1 MKTFLDAAEAERK
14 ILLEKVTQR
23 NKTIHQLTHHL
34 HSLQAMIQMQPGT
47 QSGLSEEAILAAE
60 VTFEKSKMDPAP
72 WVPTS
77 TGDRTD
83 RTSTNTSINS
93 QNPSF
98 SFCPGASYND
108 VAFAQHI
115 TASLQPY
122 RGEPLVLPSRD
133 TSQQSAMGVDG
144 RWRGGRPGTSSTSA
158 PSSPSPSLQRSFL
171 MNSGAQNVQQMQ
183 DACDAPFSSSPLL
196 GHRAGARG
204 AEKRSS
210 GDLLPQSCSQRN
222 ERQQQQEEVGEE
234 KSWIRAGEN
243 KIGRR
248 TYSKSPTTPSSVS
261 YGRTVVLPWRG
272 PSYPPLH
279 IATRSRDDEGYR
291 EDRQGQ
297 GQGRVPYIGSR
308 ERERVRG
315 EVEHSSGGH
324 ADDFER
330 RRWIES
336 ESASAR
342 ASANMT
348 TPAVRPLMQSV
359 LTTDN
364 ATLIDRNRDRGR
376 NRERKRDTV
385 GDSDEGY
392 EERRFSYRYSNGDRS
407 SP

>member
-1 MKTFLDAAEAERK
+1 MLQ
-14 ILLEKVTQR
+14 TQ
-23 NKTIHQLTHHL
+23 
-34 HSLQAMIQMQPGT
+34 PVT

-60 VTFEKSKMDPAP
+60 VSFEKSKMDPAP

-83 RTSTNTSINS
+83 RTSTNTSFNS
-93 QNPSF
+93 HNPSSF

-133 TSQQSAMGVDG
+133 ASPQSAMGVDG
-144 RWRGGRPGTSSTSA
+144 RWKGGRPCNSSTSA
-158 PSSPSPSLQRSFL
+158 PSSPSLQRSSL
-171 MNSGAQNVQQMQ
+171 MDSGAQNVQQMQ
-183 DACDAPFSSSPLL
+183 DARDAPFSSSPSL

-210 GDLLPQSCSQRN
+210 GDLLHQSYSQRN
-222 ERQQQQEEVGEE
+222 ERQRQQEEVGDEVE
-234 KSWIRAGEN
+234 SWKRAGEN
-243 KIGRR
+243 EIGRR
-248 TYSKSPTTPSSVS
+248 TYSKSPSTPASVS
-261 YGRTVVLPWRG
+261 YGRTVVLPWQG

-279 IATRSRDDEGYR
+279 AATHSRDVEGYR

-297 GQGRVPYIGSR
+297 GQVPYIGSR
-308 ERERVRG
+308 ERERERVRG
-315 EVEHSSGGH
+315 EVEQSSGGH

-330 RRWIES
+330 RRWIDSES
-336 ESASAR
+336 EPASASAR

-348 TPAVRPLMQSV
+348 TPSVRPLMQSV

-376 NRERKRDTV
+376 ESGRDRDRDTV

-392 EERRFSYRYSNGDRS
+392 EERRFSYRYSNGDGS

>member
-1 MKTFLDAAEAERK
+1 MKAFLDAAEAERK

-34 HSLQAMIQMQPGT
+34 HSLQAMVQTQPGT
-47 QSGLSEEAILAAE
+47 QSGLSEEAMLAAE
-60 VTFEKSKMDPAP
+60 VSFEKSKMDPAP

-77 TGDRTD
+77 TGDRSD

-93 QNPSF
+93 HNPSF

-133 TSQQSAMGVDG
+133 TSPQSAMGVDG
-144 RWRGGRPGTSSTSA
+144 RWRGGRPGNSSTSA
-158 PSSPSPSLQRSFL
+158 PSSPSLQRSYL
-171 MNSGAQNVQQMQ
+171 MDSGAQNVQQMQ
-183 DACDAPFSSSPLL
+183 DARDAPFSSSPLL
-196 GHRAGARG
+196 DHRAGARG

-210 GDLLPQSCSQRN
+210 GDLLHQSYSQRN
-222 ERQQQQEEVGEE
+222 ERQQQQEEVGDEE
-234 KSWIRAGEN
+234 ESWKRAGEN
-243 KIGRR
+243 EIGRR

-261 YGRTVVLPWRG
+261 YGRTIVLPWQG

-279 IATRSRDDEGYR
+279 TATHGRDVEGYR

-297 GQGRVPYIGSR
+297 GQVPHIGSR

-315 EVEHSSGGH
+315 EVEYSSGGH

-348 TPAVRPLMQSV
+348 TPSVHPLMQSI
-359 LTTDN
+359 LATDN
-364 ATLIDRNRDRGR
+364 ATPIDKNRDRDRGR
-376 NRERKRDTV
+376 ERDRERDTV
-385 GDSDEGY
+385 GNSDEGY
-392 EERRFSYRYSNGDRS
+392 EERRFCYRYSNGDRS

>member
-1 MKTFLDAAEAERK
+1 MKAFLDAAEAERK

-34 HSLQAMIQMQPGT
+34 HSLQAMVHMQPGS

-77 TGDRTD
+77 AGDRTD
-83 RTSTNTSINS
+83 RTSANTSINS
-93 QNPSF
+93 HNPSL

-133 TSQQSAMGVDG
+133 TSPLSAMGVDG
-144 RWRGGRPGTSSTSA
+144 RWRGGRPGNSSTSA
-158 PSSPSPSLQRSFL
+158 PSSPSLQRPSLIDC
-171 MNSGAQNVQQMQ
+171 GAQNVQQMQ

-210 GDLLPQSCSQRN
+210 GDLLHQSCNQRN
-222 ERQQQQEEVGEE
+222 ERLQRQEEVGEE
-234 KSWIRAGEN
+234 KSWKRAGDDE
-243 KIGRR
+243 IGRR

-261 YGRTVVLPWRG
+261 YGRTVVLPWQE

-279 IATRSRDDEGYR
+279 IAARSRDDEGYR

-297 GQGRVPYIGSR
+297 VPYIGSR

-348 TPAVRPLMQSV
+348 TPSVRPSMQSV
-359 LTTDN
+359 LTTDV
-364 ATLIDRNRDRGR
+364 DRNGERRRDR
-376 NRERKRDTV
+376 ERDAV